1 MHSLELAEK
10 LLASAHVGITP
21 GSAFGE
27 GGEGYLRIS
36 YANSME
42 NLKKGMD
49 AVEEAMRKF

>member
-1 MHSLELAEK
+1 MPSLQLAER
-10 LLASAHVGITP
+10 LLEQAHVGMTP

-27 GGEGYLRIS
+27 GGEGFLRIS

-49 AVEEAMRKF
+49 AVEEAMRKL